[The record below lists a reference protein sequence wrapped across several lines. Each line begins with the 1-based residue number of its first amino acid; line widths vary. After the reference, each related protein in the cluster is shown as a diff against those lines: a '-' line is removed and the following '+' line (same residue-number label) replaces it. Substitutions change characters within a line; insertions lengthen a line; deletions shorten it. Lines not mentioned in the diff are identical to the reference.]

1 MRNLIADRDHVLVG
15 GHRGCACEYFENTI
29 PAMKEGIRRGADY
42 LEIDL
47 QLTKE
52 GEIVVYHDTELS
64 KKCRL
69 RGYVHEHTL
78 EELQKALPVNTL
90 REVFSWASGKDV
102 CLALELKSV
111 PMDMQGAGDLSWWSA
126 WRT

>member
-1 MRNLIADRDHVLVG
+1 MRKLIADRDHVLVG

-47 QLTKE
+47 QLTKD

-64 KKCRL
+64 KNCRL

-78 EELQKALPVNTL
+78 EEMQKALPVNTL
-90 REVFSWASGKDV
+90 REVFSWASGKGI

-111 PMDMQGAGDLSWWSA
+111 PVDM
-126 WRT
+126 

>member
-1 MRNLIADRDHVLVG
+1 MRKLIADRDHVLVG

-47 QLTKE
+47 QLTKD

-64 KKCRL
+64 KKCRQ
-69 RGYVHEHTL
+69 RSMVSSNF
-78 EELQKALPVNTL
+78 VS
-90 REVFSWASGKDV
+90 VFSFSAIS
-102 CLALELKSV
+102 S
-111 PMDMQGAGDLSWWSA
+111 LSLV
-126 WRT
+126 